1 MPARKVALPG
11 GGFRVETPNRVHAKH
26 TSKKNANAQVRLLNA
41 IEHNPEFA
49 AMIKSKGKGRSKL
62 ARPRD

>member
-11 GGFRVETPNRVHAKH
+11 GGYRVETPNRVHAKR
-26 TSKKNANAQVRLLNA
+26 TSNKNADSQVRLLNA

-49 AMIKSKGKGRSKL
+49 KMIRAKNKGKSKVAQPRS
-62 ARPRD
+62 